1 MFGFQRKVL
10 LISTG
15 EYYSEDDTPSVY
27 SQELSTCTEVV
38 NALANDIAYD
48 HNAMQALLK
57 NKAFIEALD
66 RAGFRDVEK
75 IQDVEAKISAGK
87 RFYAYD
93 TNTYGYGSLREIDLT
108 NMQPYEAERLASE
121 KVLILQSVEK
131 SSLSKVNNTA
141 YRRMLGA
148 KKRIEAAAKART
160 AKAAQRAE
168 KKKQKEIEKAK
179 QLLTEAGEL

>member
-93 TNTYGYGSLREIDLT
+93 SQGYAGSLREIDLT

-121 KVLILQSVEK
+121 KVMILQSVEK
-131 SSLSKVNNTA
+131 SSLSKVNNAA

-148 KKRIEAAAKART
+148 KKRIEGAAKART

-168 KKKQKEIEKAK
+168 KKRAKEIEKAK